1 MSPSVAI
8 IMRAKDEMPYVQQ
21 ALFNLQSQTFCTFD
35 LFFVDSGSTDG
46 TFQILEKASGTLVQ
60 IPPDAYVPGKVLN
73 DAIARTQHEIIV
85 LLNAD
90 AIPQSDDWL
99 EQLLLPILGNTADAT
114 FSKQIARPD
123 AKFIV
128 KYDYERAYQP
138 EKILPGFFSAVAC
151 AFKRELWEKQNF
163 PNEGYAE
170 DVAWAKQCAAN
181 GARFQLLEKSVVE
194 HSHNYSLKALFQK
207 RYRQALTFH
216 EVPTPGKQ
224 MAMCLRELIRD
235 LLYACA
241 KLKRHTIPYNSAYR
255 MTIHRGTYCGLLDGL
270 GKRK

>member
-1 MSPSVAI
+1 MQPSVAI
-8 IMRAKDEMPYVQQ
+8 IMRAKNEMPYVVQ
-21 ALFNLQSQTFCTFD
+21 ALAKLRAQTFSAFD

-46 TFQILEKASGTLVQ
+46 TFQALEKAGGNLVR
-60 IPPDAYVPGKVLN
+60 IPPETYVPGKVLN
-73 DAIARTQHEIIV
+73 EAIARTHHEITV

-90 AIPQSDDWL
+90 AVPQSDDWL
-99 EQLLLPILGNTADAT
+99 EQLIFPILGNAADAT

-138 EKILPGFFSAVAC
+138 KKIEPGFFSAVAC
-151 AFKRELWEKQNF
+151 AFKRSLWEKQNF

-170 DVAWAKQCAAN
+170 DVAWAKTCIAN

-207 RYRQALTFH
+207 RYRQALTFS
-216 EVPTPGKQ
+216 EVPNIGKQ
-224 MAMCLRELIRD
+224 TAKCLREIFRD
-235 LLYACA
+235 FLHACA
-241 KLKRHTIPYNSAYR
+241 KFKLHTIPYNIAYR
-255 MTIHRGTYCGLLDGL
+255 ITIYRAFYHGLK
-270 GKRK
+270 KR